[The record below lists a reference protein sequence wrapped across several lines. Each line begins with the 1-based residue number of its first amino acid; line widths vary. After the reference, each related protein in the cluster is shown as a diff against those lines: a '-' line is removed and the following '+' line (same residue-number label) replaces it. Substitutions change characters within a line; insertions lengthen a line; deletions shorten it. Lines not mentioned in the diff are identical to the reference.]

1 MSFLYYE
8 IIRCES
14 SNLRGVRRRAF
25 FVGAG
30 LTNAERPVRD
40 DEQHK
45 CDYRR
50 SSSISVLGLR
60 TVHVWFLGFFSKL
73 HFVMSD
79 CSATPKM
86 GPLHPDSISE
96 EESFVLKD
104 ISEESDQN
112 RNETKSTS
120 CKQSRVAYCVNLER
134 ITHPNKVHQLFFF
147 LCNCT
152 LWSLLQIYT

>member
-30 LTNAERPVRD
+30 LTNAEGPVRD

-50 SSSISVLGLR
+50 SSSISVLGLS
-60 TVHVWFLGFFSKL
+60 TVHVCFF
-73 HFVMSD
+73 
-79 CSATPKM
+79 
-86 GPLHPDSISE
+86 
-96 EESFVLKD
+96 
-104 ISEESDQN
+104 
-112 RNETKSTS
+112 
-120 CKQSRVAYCVNLER
+120 
-134 ITHPNKVHQLFFF
+134 
-147 LCNCT
+147 
-152 LWSLLQIYT
+152 